1 MNMIQKKD
9 KVEHKKLNNGVKFE
23 DEVKEIRD
31 KERYISK
38 PQLKAYLLKDH
49 KGELG
54 YSEKTID
61 RKLAQME
68 KNGELPRLE
77 HKDYKKHGITEKN
90 KRIVIYV
97 SKKYLKMKEDLENI
111 FKCVVSGD
119 LVAQK
124 LAFEEIRRHDVV
136 YLFNSDQL
144 DVLAIRLDSK
154 DREFV
159 NSLLDTLCEYILGR
173 GIEPSNKDKLIKILR
188 ELLKKCKI
196 GSSDYP
202 NFRRHIL
209 WLLSY
214 YGDNSV
220 IEQLKKDAE
229 DLEDPTI
236 IVAEYCNE
244 YVAPL
249 IEEHLFEFFSLQVKL
264 RQEGKEKAS
273 EFVSRIKDYACD
285 PQNKLRALER
295 NTSLY
300 EKIQKLLE
308 ERIQKFSGES
318 IK

>member
-1 MNMIQKKD
+1 MNITPKKA
-9 KVEHKKLNNGVKFE
+9 KIEHRKSKNEVIFE
-23 DEVKEIRD
+23 DEVKEILD
-31 KERYISK
+31 KEHHISK
-38 PQLKAYLLKDH
+38 PQLKAYLLKVH

-61 RKLAQME
+61 RKLSQMKSE
-68 KNGELPRLE
+68 DLPRLE
-77 HKDYKKHGITEKN
+77 YDDYKKFGITEKN
-90 KRIVIYV
+90 KRVVIYI
-97 SKKYLKMKEDLENI
+97 SKKYLKMKEDLDNI
-111 FKCVVSGD
+111 FEYIESED
-119 LVAQK
+119 PVAQK
-124 LAFEEIRRHDVV
+124 LAFEEIRRHDGV

-144 DVLAIRLDSK
+144 NVLASRLDSA
-154 DREFV
+154 DGEFV
-159 NSLLDTLCEYILGR
+159 NSLLDTLCEYVLGR
-173 GIEPSNKDKLIKILR
+173 GIEPSDKDKLIVILK

-196 GSSDYP
+196 DSSDYP

-214 YGDNSV
+214 YGDSSV

-229 DLEDPTI
+229 ELEDPTI

-249 IEEHLFEFFSLQVKL
+249 IEEYLFEFFGLQVKL
-264 RQEGKEKAS
+264 RQEGKERAL

-300 EKIQKLLE
+300 EKIQKLRE
-308 ERIQKFSGES
+308 ERIQKFMGRV
-318 IK
+318 